1 MSFQNVAE
9 LIDSFANRGVTL
21 WLDEGKL
28 KFRAAN
34 GALSAEDKECLKA
47 NKADIIAQLEKK
59 DDDDADNFPLSPI
72 QKSYLVGRDP
82 VYDLGGINTHYYME
96 LELDAT
102 IDIARLENAW
112 NEVIMHD
119 DALRLVISAKGTQH
133 VLETAPKY
141 SIEVVNLESQEQRL
155 EKRKEWSHHIYP
167 LNHWPFFTMR
177 VSRVSNEND
186 VLHFDFDCM
195 IMDAWSAKI
204 ALSQMFKL
212 YRGET
217 VQWIDYGFKDYCN
230 DLIAYEKQQD
240 YSQAEAFWKSKINEL
255 VCEPDLPYAKPL
267 SEIHNHHFA
276 RISGELSV
284 DEFALFQQKCRE
296 YRTTPAA
303 VISTAYLKALL
314 NFSKNDSLTINSTL
328 FNRLPLHKDIN
339 SVVGDFTNIAFV
351 TLSKKCKNFL
361 ECVQSVQKDLWQL
374 VRFHTYDGT
383 KILKFKEGLSP
394 MRAQMPI
401 VITCVLENGQK
412 SNSDMPDGLRQI
424 YALSKTPQV
433 VLDYQ
438 VTNFDGRLSVNWDY
452 AEPAFAPETLKEMF
466 AVNLNL
472 LKRLLIE
479 KWDEVL

>member
-9 LIDSFANRGVTL
+9 LIDSFASRGVTL

-34 GALSAEDKECLKA
+34 GVLSAEDKECLKS
-47 NKADIIAQLEKK
+47 NKAGIIAQLEKIT
-59 DDDDADNFPLSPI
+59 AEESNAFPLSPI
-72 QKSYLVGRDP
+72 QKSYLVGRDS

-96 LELDAT
+96 LEFDTT
-102 IDIARLENAW
+102 IDVALLENAW
-112 NEVIMHD
+112 NDVISHD
-119 DALRLVISAKGTQH
+119 DALRLVISAQGTQH
-133 VLETAPKY
+133 VVETAPKY
-141 SIEVVNLESQEQRL
+141 SIEVVNLETPKKRL

-167 LNHWPFFTMR
+167 LNQWPFFTMR
-177 VSRVSNEND
+177 VSRVPNEND

-267 SEIHNHHFA
+267 SEIHNHRFA

-284 DEFALFQQKCRE
+284 DEFALFQQRCRE

-314 NFSKNDSLTINSTL
+314 NFSKNDSLTINSTI
-328 FNRLPLHKDIN
+328 FNRLPLHKEIN
-339 SVVGDFTNIAFV
+339 SVVGDFTNIAFI

-452 AEPAFAPETLKEMF
+452 AEPAFAFETLKQMF
-466 AVNLNL
+466 ATNLNL
-472 LKRLLIE
+472 LKRLLTE
-479 KWDEVL
+479 KWEEVL

>member
-1 MSFQNVAE
+1 MDIPH
-9 LIDSFANRGVTL
+9 LINEFANKGVTL
-21 WLDEGKL
+21 WLDNGKL

-34 GALSAEDKECLKA
+34 GALSAEDKERLKA
-47 NKADIIAQLEKK
+47 NKSGIIEYLEQQTKNEE
-59 DDDDADNFPLSPI
+59 DSFPLSPI

-96 LELDAT
+96 LEIDET
-102 IDIARLENAW
+102 IDINHLEKAW
-112 NEVIMHD
+112 NEVIAHD
-119 DALRLVISAKGTQH
+119 DALRLVISSKGTQH

-141 SIEVVNLESQEQRL
+141 SIEIIELENAEQRL
-155 EKRKEWSHHIYP
+155 QKRTEWSHHIYP
-167 LNHWPFFTMR
+167 LNQWPFFTMR
-177 VSRVSNEND
+177 VSRIPNSKD

-212 YRGET
+212 YSGET

-240 YSQAEAFWKSKINEL
+240 YSQAEAFWKSKINDL
-255 VCEPDLPYAKPL
+255 ACEPDLPYAKPL
-267 SEIHNHHFA
+267 SEIHNHRFS

-284 DEFALFQQKCRE
+284 DEFTLFQQKCRE

-339 SVVGDFTNIAFV
+339 SVVGDFTNIAFI

-361 ECVQSVQKDLWQL
+361 ECVQSVQKDMWQL

-452 AEPAFAPETLKEMF
+452 AEPAFTPETLKKMF
-466 AVNLNL
+466 AANIGL
-472 LKRLLIE
+472 LKRLLTE

>member
-1 MSFQNVAE
+1 MNSLNAKE
-9 LIDSFANRGVTL
+9 LIESFAQRGVTL
-21 WLDEGKL
+21 WLEEGKL
-28 KFRAAN
+28 KFRATS
-34 GALSAEDKECLKA
+34 GALSAEDKESLKA
-47 NKADIIAQLEKK
+47 NKAEIITYLEKQAEEEK
-59 DDDDADNFPLSPI
+59 NSFPLSPI

-82 VYDLGGINTHYYME
+82 IYDLGGINTHYYSE
-96 LELDAT
+96 VELDET
-102 IDIARLENAW
+102 LDVTRLQNAW
-112 NEVIMHD
+112 NEVIAHD
-119 DALRLVISAKGTQH
+119 DALRLVISAKGTQR
-133 VLETAPKY
+133 VLESVPTY
-141 SIEVVNLESQEQRL
+141 SIEIVELKSQQARL
-155 EKRKEWSHHIYP
+155 EKRNEWSHHIYP
-167 LNHWPFFTMR
+167 LNEWPFFTMR
-177 VSRVSNEND
+177 VSRVPNTKD

-212 YRGET
+212 YRNET
-217 VQWIDYGFKDYCN
+217 VQWVDYTFKDYCN
-230 DLIAYEKQQD
+230 DLIAFEKQQD
-240 YSQAEAFWKSKINEL
+240 FSQAETFWKSKINEL

-267 SEIHNHHFA
+267 SEIHNHRFA
-276 RISGELSV
+276 RISGELTV
-284 DEFALFQQKCRE
+284 EEFAIFQQKCRE

-314 NFSKNDSLTINSTL
+314 SFSKCDSLTINSTL

-339 SVVGDFTNIAFV
+339 SVVGDFTNIAFI

-361 ECVQSVQKDLWQL
+361 ECVQSVQKDMWQL

-412 SNSDMPDGLRQI
+412 SNSDLPQGLKQI

-438 VTNFDGRLSVNWDY
+438 VTNFDGKLSINWDY
-452 AEPAFAPETLKEMF
+452 AEPAFEPETLKQMF
-466 AVNLNL
+466 TTNVNL
-472 LKRLLIE
+472 LKRLLTE
-479 KWDEVL
+479 KWEEVL

>member
-1 MSFQNVAE
+1 MDSPTAKN
-9 LIDSFANRGVTL
+9 LIESFAQRGVML
-21 WLDEGKL
+21 WLEESKL
-28 KFRAAN
+28 KFRATS

-47 NKADIIAQLEKK
+47 NKAEIIAYLEKLAEEEK
-59 DDDDADNFPLSPI
+59 NSFPLSPI

-82 VYDLGGINTHYYME
+82 VYDLGGINTHYYLE
-96 LELDAT
+96 VELDET
-102 IDIARLENAW
+102 LDVTRLQNAW
-112 NEVIMHD
+112 NEVIAHD
-119 DALRLVISAKGTQH
+119 DALRIVISAKGTQR
-133 VLETAPKY
+133 VLETAPTY
-141 SIEVVNLESQEQRL
+141 SIEVVELDSIEERL

-167 LNHWPFFTMR
+167 LNQWPFFTMR
-177 VSRVSNEND
+177 VSRVPNTKD

-212 YRGET
+212 YRSET
-217 VQWIDYGFKDYCN
+217 VQWVDYTFKDYCN
-230 DLIAYEKQQD
+230 DLIAFEKQQD
-240 YSQAEAFWKSKINEL
+240 YSQAEAFWKSKVNEL

-267 SEIHNHHFA
+267 SEIHNHRFS
-276 RISGELSV
+276 RISGELTV

-314 NFSKNDSLTINSTL
+314 GFSKCDSLTINSTL

-339 SVVGDFTNIAFV
+339 SVVGDFTNIAFI

-361 ECVQSVQKDLWQL
+361 ECLQSVQKDMWQL

-412 SNSDMPDGLRQI
+412 SNSDLPQGLQQI

-438 VTNFDGRLSVNWDY
+438 VTNFDGRLSINWDY
-452 AEPAFAPETLKEMF
+452 AEPAFAPETLKQMF
-466 AVNLNL
+466 AANVNL
-472 LKRLLIE
+472 LKRLLTE

>member
-1 MSFQNVAE
+1 MDSPTAKN
-9 LIDSFANRGVTL
+9 LIESFAQRGVTL
-21 WLDEGKL
+21 WLEESKL
-28 KFRAAN
+28 KFRATS

-47 NKADIIAQLEKK
+47 NKAEIIAYLEKQAEEEK
-59 DDDDADNFPLSPI
+59 NSFPLSPI

-82 VYDLGGINTHYYME
+82 VYDLGGINTHYYLE
-96 LELDAT
+96 VELDET
-102 IDIARLENAW
+102 LDVERLQNAW
-112 NEVIMHD
+112 NEVIAHD
-119 DALRLVISAKGTQH
+119 DALRLVISAKGTQY
-133 VLETAPKY
+133 VLEKAPTY
-141 SIEVVNLESQEQRL
+141 SIQVVDLNTVEERL

-167 LNHWPFFTMR
+167 LNEWPFFTMR
-177 VSRVSNEND
+177 VSRVPNTKD

-212 YRGET
+212 YRNET
-217 VQWIDYGFKDYCN
+217 VQWVDYTFKDYCN
-230 DLIAYEKQQD
+230 DLIAFEKQQD
-240 YSQAEAFWKSKINEL
+240 YSQAEAFWKSKANEL
-255 VCEPDLPYAKPL
+255 VCEPDLLYAKSL
-267 SEIHNHHFA
+267 SEIHNHRFS
-276 RISGELSV
+276 RISGELTV

-303 VISTAYLKALL
+303 VISTAYIKSLL
-314 NFSKNDSLTINSTL
+314 GFSKCDSLTINSTL

-339 SVVGDFTNIAFV
+339 SVVGDFTNIAFI

-361 ECVQSVQKDLWQL
+361 ECVQSVQKDMWQL

-412 SNSDMPDGLRQI
+412 SNSDLPQGLKQI

-438 VTNFDGRLSVNWDY
+438 VTNFDGRLSINWDY
-452 AEPAFAPETLKEMF
+452 AEPAFAQETLKQMF
-466 AVNLNL
+466 DANVNL
-472 LKRLLIE
+472 LKRLLTE
-479 KWDEVL
+479 KWDEVS

>member
-1 MSFQNVAE
+1 MDIPH
-9 LIDSFANRGVTL
+9 LINEFANKGVTL
-21 WLDEGKL
+21 WLDNGKL

-34 GALSAEDKECLKA
+34 GALSAEDKERLKA
-47 NKADIIAQLEKK
+47 NKSGIIDYLEQQTKNEE
-59 DDDDADNFPLSPI
+59 DSFPLSPI

-96 LELDAT
+96 LEIDET
-102 IDIARLENAW
+102 IDINHLEKAW
-112 NEVIMHD
+112 NEVIAHD
-119 DALRLVISAKGTQH
+119 DALRLVISSKGTQH

-141 SIEVVNLESQEQRL
+141 SIEIIELENAEQRL
-155 EKRKEWSHHIYP
+155 QKRTEWSHHIYP
-167 LNHWPFFTMR
+167 LNQWPFFTMR
-177 VSRVSNEND
+177 VSRIPNSKD

-212 YRGET
+212 YSGET

-240 YSQAEAFWKSKINEL
+240 YSQAEAFWKSKINDL
-255 VCEPDLPYAKPL
+255 ACEPDLPYAKPL
-267 SEIHNHHFA
+267 SEIHNHRFS

-314 NFSKNDSLTINSTL
+314 NFSKNDSLTINSTI

-339 SVVGDFTNIAFV
+339 SVVGDFTNIAFI

-361 ECVQSVQKDLWQL
+361 ECVQSVQKDMWQL

-452 AEPAFAPETLKEMF
+452 AEPAFTPETLKKMF
-466 AVNLNL
+466 VANIGL
-472 LKRLLIE
+472 LKRLLTE

>member
-1 MSFQNVAE
+1 MDIPH
-9 LIDSFANRGVTL
+9 LINEFANKGVTL
-21 WLDEGKL
+21 WLDNGKL

-34 GALSAEDKECLKA
+34 GALSAEDKERLKA
-47 NKADIIAQLEKK
+47 NKSGIIEYLEQQTKNEE
-59 DDDDADNFPLSPI
+59 DSFPLSPI

-96 LELDAT
+96 LEIDET
-102 IDIARLENAW
+102 IDINHLEKAW
-112 NEVIMHD
+112 NEVIAHD
-119 DALRLVISAKGTQH
+119 DALRLVISSKGTQH

-141 SIEVVNLESQEQRL
+141 SIEIIELENAEQRL
-155 EKRKEWSHHIYP
+155 QKRTEWSHHIYP
-167 LNHWPFFTMR
+167 LNQWPFFTMR
-177 VSRVSNEND
+177 VSRVPNSKD

-204 ALSQMFKL
+204 ALSQMFKF
-212 YRGET
+212 YSGET

-240 YSQAEAFWKSKINEL
+240 YSQAEAFWKSKINDL
-255 VCEPDLPYAKPL
+255 ACEPDLPYAKPL
-267 SEIHNHHFA
+267 SEIHNHRFS

-296 YRTTPAA
+296 YRITPAA

-314 NFSKNDSLTINSTL
+314 NFSKNDSLTINSTI

-339 SVVGDFTNIAFV
+339 SVVGDFTNIAFI

-361 ECVQSVQKDLWQL
+361 ECVQSVQKDMWQL

-452 AEPAFAPETLKEMF
+452 AEPAFTPETLKKMF
-466 AVNLNL
+466 AANIGL
-472 LKRLLIE
+472 LKRLLTE

>member
-1 MSFQNVAE
+1 MDSLTAKE
-9 LIDSFANRGVTL
+9 LIESFAQRGVTL
-21 WLDEGKL
+21 WLEEGKL
-28 KFRAAN
+28 KFRATS
-34 GALSAEDKECLKA
+34 GALSSEDKECLKA
-47 NKADIIAQLEKK
+47 NKAGIIAHLEKQ
-59 DDDDADNFPLSPI
+59 AEEEQNSFPLSPI

-82 VYDLGGINTHYYME
+82 VYDLGGINTHYYLE
-96 LELDAT
+96 VELDET
-102 IDIARLENAW
+102 LDVTRLQNAW
-112 NEVIMHD
+112 NEVIAHD
-119 DALRLVISAKGTQH
+119 DALRLVISAKGTQR
-133 VLETAPKY
+133 VLETAPTY
-141 SIEVVNLESQEQRL
+141 SIEVVELKSIEERL

-167 LNHWPFFTMR
+167 LNQWPFFTMR
-177 VSRVSNEND
+177 ISRVPNTKD

-212 YRGET
+212 YRNET
-217 VQWIDYGFKDYCN
+217 VQWVDYSFKDYCN
-230 DLIAYEKQQD
+230 DLIAFEKQQD

-267 SEIHNHHFA
+267 SEIHNHRFS
-276 RISGELSV
+276 RISGELTV

-314 NFSKNDSLTINSTL
+314 GFSKRDSLTINSTL

-339 SVVGDFTNIAFV
+339 SVVGDFTNIAFI
-351 TLSKKCKNFL
+351 TLSKKCNNFL
-361 ECVQSVQKDLWQL
+361 ECVQSVQKDMWQL

-412 SNSDMPDGLRQI
+412 SNSDLPKGLQQI

-438 VTNFDGRLSVNWDY
+438 VTNFDGRLSINWDY
-452 AEPAFAPETLKEMF
+452 AEPAFAPETLKQMF
-466 AVNLNL
+466 AANVNL
-472 LKRLLIE
+472 LKRLLTE
-479 KWDEVL
+479 KWEEVL

>member
-1 MSFQNVAE
+1 
-9 LIDSFANRGVTL
+9 
-21 WLDEGKL
+21 
-28 KFRAAN
+28 
-34 GALSAEDKECLKA
+34 
-47 NKADIIAQLEKK
+47 
-59 DDDDADNFPLSPI
+59 
-72 QKSYLVGRDP
+72 
-82 VYDLGGINTHYYME
+82 
-96 LELDAT
+96 
-102 IDIARLENAW
+102 
-112 NEVIMHD
+112 
-119 DALRLVISAKGTQH
+119 
-133 VLETAPKY
+133 
-141 SIEVVNLESQEQRL
+141 
-155 EKRKEWSHHIYP
+155 
-167 LNHWPFFTMR
+167 
-177 VSRVSNEND
+177 
-186 VLHFDFDCM
+186 
-195 IMDAWSAKI
+195 
-204 ALSQMFKL
+204 
-212 YRGET
+212 

-284 DEFALFQQKCRE
+284 DEFALFQQRCRE

-314 NFSKNDSLTINSTL
+314 KFSTNDSLTLNSTI

-339 SVVGDFTNIAFV
+339 SVVGDFTNIAFI

-412 SNSDMPDGLRQI
+412 SKSDMPDGLRQI

-466 AVNLNL
+466 ATNIGL
-472 LKRLLIE
+472 LKRLLTE

>member
-1 MSFQNVAE
+1 MDIPH
-9 LIDSFANRGVTL
+9 LINEFANKGVTL
-21 WLDEGKL
+21 WLDNGKL

-34 GALSAEDKECLKA
+34 GALSAEDKERLKS
-47 NKADIIAQLEKK
+47 NKSGIIEYLEQQTKNEE
-59 DDDDADNFPLSPI
+59 DSFPLSPI

-96 LELDAT
+96 LEIDET
-102 IDIARLENAW
+102 IDINHLEKAW
-112 NEVIMHD
+112 NEVIAHD
-119 DALRLVISAKGTQH
+119 DALRLVISSKGTQH

-141 SIEVVNLESQEQRL
+141 SIEIIELENAEQRL
-155 EKRKEWSHHIYP
+155 QKRTEWSHHIYP
-167 LNHWPFFTMR
+167 LNQWPFFTMR
-177 VSRVSNEND
+177 VSRVPNSKD

-212 YRGET
+212 YSGET

-240 YSQAEAFWKSKINEL
+240 YSQAEAFWKSKINDL
-255 VCEPDLPYAKPL
+255 ACEPNLPYAKPL
-267 SEIHNHHFA
+267 SEIHNHRFS

-314 NFSKNDSLTINSTL
+314 NFSKNDSLTINSTI

-339 SVVGDFTNIAFV
+339 SVVGDFTNIAFI

-361 ECVQSVQKDLWQL
+361 ECVQSVQKDMWQL

-452 AEPAFAPETLKEMF
+452 AEPAFTPETLKKMF
-466 AVNLNL
+466 AANIGL
-472 LKRLLIE
+472 LKRLLTE

>member
-34 GALSAEDKECLKA
+34 GALSAEDKECLKS
-47 NKADIIAQLEKK
+47 NKAGIIAQLEKTT
-59 DDDDADNFPLSPI
+59 AEESNAFPLSPI
-72 QKSYLVGRDP
+72 QKSYLVGRNP

>member
-1 MSFQNVAE
+1 MDIQH
-9 LIDSFANRGVTL
+9 LINEFASRGVTL

-47 NKADIIAQLEKK
+47 NKAGIVAYLEQQAK
-59 DDDDADNFPLSPI
+59 DEEDSFPLSPI

-96 LELDAT
+96 LEIDAT
-102 IDIARLENAW
+102 VNVALLENAW
-112 NEVIMHD
+112 NEVIAHD
-119 DALRLVISAKGTQH
+119 DALRLVISAKGTQR

-141 SIEVVNLESQEQRL
+141 SIEIVELENAEQRL
-155 EKRKEWSHHIYP
+155 EKRKEWSHNIYP
-167 LNHWPFFTMR
+167 LNQWPFFTMR
-177 VSRVSNEND
+177 VSRVPKSKD

-204 ALSQMFKL
+204 ALSQMFKI

-217 VQWIDYGFKDYCN
+217 VQWIDYGFKNYCN
-230 DLIAYEKQQD
+230 DLIKFESQQD

-267 SEIHNHHFA
+267 SEIHNHRFS

-284 DEFALFQQKCRE
+284 EEFALFQQRCRE

-314 NFSKNDSLTINSTL
+314 GFSKNDSLTINSTI

-339 SVVGDFTNIAFV
+339 SVVGDFTNIAFI
-351 TLSKKCKNFL
+351 THSKKCKNFL
-361 ECVQSVQKDLWQL
+361 ECVQSVQKDMWQL

-412 SNSDMPDGLRQI
+412 SNSDMPDGMHQI

-452 AEPAFAPETLKEMF
+452 AEPAFTSETLKEMF
-466 AVNLNL
+466 AANVGL
-472 LKRLLIE
+472 LKRLLTE

>member
-1 MSFQNVAE
+1 MDIQH
-9 LIDSFANRGVTL
+9 LINEFASRGVTL

-47 NKADIIAQLEKK
+47 NKAGIVAYLEQQAK
-59 DDDDADNFPLSPI
+59 DEENSFPLSPI

-96 LELDAT
+96 LEIDAT
-102 IDIARLENAW
+102 VNVALLENAW
-112 NEVIMHD
+112 NEVIVHD
-119 DALRLVISAKGTQH
+119 DALRLVISAKGTQR

-141 SIEVVNLESQEQRL
+141 SIEIVELENAEQRL
-155 EKRKEWSHHIYP
+155 EKRKEWSHNIYP
-167 LNHWPFFTMR
+167 LNQWPFFTMR
-177 VSRVSNEND
+177 VSRVPKSKD

-204 ALSQMFKL
+204 ALSQMFKI

-217 VQWIDYGFKDYCN
+217 VQWIDYGFKNYCN
-230 DLIAYEKQQD
+230 DLIKFESQQD

-267 SEIHNHHFA
+267 SEIHNHRFS

-284 DEFALFQQKCRE
+284 EEFALFQQRCRE

-314 NFSKNDSLTINSTL
+314 GFSKNDSLTINSTI

-339 SVVGDFTNIAFV
+339 SVVGDFTNIAFI

-361 ECVQSVQKDLWQL
+361 ECVQSVQKDMWQL

-412 SNSDMPDGLRQI
+412 SNSDMPDGMHQI

-466 AVNLNL
+466 AANVGL
-472 LKRLLIE
+472 LKRLLTE

>member
-1 MSFQNVAE
+1 MDSPTAKN
-9 LIDSFANRGVTL
+9 LIESFAQRGVTL
-21 WLDEGKL
+21 WLEESKL
-28 KFRAAN
+28 KFRATS

-47 NKADIIAQLEKK
+47 NKAEIIAYLEKQAEEEK
-59 DDDDADNFPLSPI
+59 NSFPLSPI

-82 VYDLGGINTHYYME
+82 VYDLGGINTHYYLE
-96 LELDAT
+96 VELDET
-102 IDIARLENAW
+102 LDVERLQNAW
-112 NEVIMHD
+112 NEVIAHD
-119 DALRLVISAKGTQH
+119 DALRLVISAKGTQY
-133 VLETAPKY
+133 VLEKAPTY
-141 SIEVVNLESQEQRL
+141 SIQVVDLNTVEERL

-167 LNHWPFFTMR
+167 LNEWPFFTMR
-177 VSRVSNEND
+177 VSRVPNTKD

-204 ALSQMFKL
+204 ALSQMFKF
-212 YRGET
+212 YRNET
-217 VQWIDYGFKDYCN
+217 VQWVDYTFKDYCN
-230 DLIAYEKQQD
+230 DLIAFEKQQD
-240 YSQAEAFWKSKINEL
+240 YSQAEAFWKSKANEL
-255 VCEPDLPYAKPL
+255 VCEPDLLYAKSL
-267 SEIHNHHFA
+267 SEIHNHRFS
-276 RISGELSV
+276 RISGELTV

-303 VISTAYLKALL
+303 VISTAYIKSLL
-314 NFSKNDSLTINSTL
+314 GFSKCDSLTINSTL

-339 SVVGDFTNIAFV
+339 SVVGDFTNIAFI

-361 ECVQSVQKDLWQL
+361 ECVQSVQKDMWQL

-412 SNSDMPDGLRQI
+412 SNSDLPQGLKQI

-438 VTNFDGRLSVNWDY
+438 VTNFDGRLSINWDY
-452 AEPAFAPETLKEMF
+452 AEPAFAQETLKQMLD
-466 AVNLNL
+466 ANVNL
-472 LKRLLIE
+472 LKRLLTE
-479 KWDEVL
+479 KWDEVS

>member
-1 MSFQNVAE
+1 MDIPH
-9 LIDSFANRGVTL
+9 LINEFANKGVTL
-21 WLDEGKL
+21 WLDNGKL

-34 GALSAEDKECLKA
+34 GALSAEDKERLKA
-47 NKADIIAQLEKK
+47 NKSGIIEYLEQQTKNEE
-59 DDDDADNFPLSPI
+59 DSFPLSPI

-96 LELDAT
+96 LEIDET
-102 IDIARLENAW
+102 IDINHLEKAW
-112 NEVIMHD
+112 NEVIAHD
-119 DALRLVISAKGTQH
+119 DALRLVISSKGTQH

-141 SIEVVNLESQEQRL
+141 SIEIIELENAEQRL
-155 EKRKEWSHHIYP
+155 QKRTEWSHHIYP
-167 LNHWPFFTMR
+167 LNQWPFFTMR
-177 VSRVSNEND
+177 VSRVPNSKD

-212 YRGET
+212 YSGET

-240 YSQAEAFWKSKINEL
+240 YSQAEAFWKSKINDL
-255 VCEPDLPYAKPL
+255 ACEPDLPYAKPL
-267 SEIHNHHFA
+267 SEIHNHRFS

-314 NFSKNDSLTINSTL
+314 NFSKNDSLTINSTI

-339 SVVGDFTNIAFV
+339 SVVGDFTNIAFI

-361 ECVQSVQKDLWQL
+361 ECGQSVQKDMWQL

-452 AEPAFAPETLKEMF
+452 AEPAFTPETLKKMF
-466 AVNLNL
+466 AANIGL
-472 LKRLLIE
+472 LKRLLTE

>member
-1 MSFQNVAE
+1 MDIQH
-9 LIDSFANRGVTL
+9 LINEFASRGVTL

-47 NKADIIAQLEKK
+47 NKAGIVAYLEQQAK
-59 DDDDADNFPLSPI
+59 DEENSFPLSPI

-96 LELDAT
+96 LEIDAT
-102 IDIARLENAW
+102 VNVALLENAW
-112 NEVIMHD
+112 NEVIAHD
-119 DALRLVISAKGTQH
+119 DALRLVISAKGTQR

-141 SIEVVNLESQEQRL
+141 SIEIVELENAEQRL
-155 EKRKEWSHHIYP
+155 EKRKEWSHNIYP
-167 LNHWPFFTMR
+167 LNQWPFFTMR
-177 VSRVSNEND
+177 VSRVPKSKD

-204 ALSQMFKL
+204 ALSQMFKI

-217 VQWIDYGFKDYCN
+217 VQWIDYGFKNYCN
-230 DLIAYEKQQD
+230 DLITFESQQD

-267 SEIHNHHFA
+267 SEIHNHRFS

-284 DEFALFQQKCRE
+284 EEFALFQQRCRE

-314 NFSKNDSLTINSTL
+314 GFSKNDSLTINSTI

-339 SVVGDFTNIAFV
+339 SVVGDFTNIAFI

-361 ECVQSVQKDLWQL
+361 ESVQSVQKDMWQL

-412 SNSDMPDGLRQI
+412 SNSDMPDGMHQI

-466 AVNLNL
+466 AANVGL
-472 LKRLLIE
+472 LKRLLTE

>member
-1 MSFQNVAE
+1 MNSQTAKE
-9 LIDSFANRGVTL
+9 LIESFAHRGVTL

-34 GALSAEDKECLKA
+34 GALRAEDKECLKA
-47 NKADIIAQLEKK
+47 NKAGIIAQLEKIT
-59 DDDDADNFPLSPI
+59 AEESNAFPLSPI
-72 QKSYLVGRDP
+72 QKSYLVGRDT

-96 LELDAT
+96 LE
-102 IDIARLENAW
+102 IDEKIDVARLENAW
-112 NEVIMHD
+112 NDVVTHD
-119 DALRLVISAKGTQH
+119 DALRLVISANGTQR
-133 VLETAPKY
+133 VLETVPTY
-141 SIEVVNLESQEQRL
+141 SIEVVELESSEQRL

-167 LNHWPFFTMR
+167 LNQWPFFTMR
-177 VSRVSNEND
+177 VSRVPNTRD
-186 VLHFDFDCM
+186 ILHFDFDCM

-230 DLIAYEKQQD
+230 DLITFEKQQD
-240 YSQAEAFWKSKINEL
+240 YSQAETFWKSKVNEL

-267 SEIHNHHFA
+267 SEIHNHRFA
-276 RISGELSV
+276 RISGELSI
-284 DEFALFQQKCRE
+284 DEFTLLQQRCRE

-303 VISTAYLKALL
+303 VISTAYLMSLL
-314 NFSKNDSLTINSTL
+314 GFSKNDSLTINSTI

-339 SVVGDFTNIAFV
+339 SVVGDFTNIAFI

-412 SNSDMPDGLRQI
+412 SNSDVPNGLHQI

-438 VTNFDGRLSVNWDY
+438 VTNFDGKLSVNWDY
-452 AEPAFAPETLKEMF
+452 AEPAFAFETLKQMF
-466 AVNLNL
+466 ATNLNL
-472 LKRLLIE
+472 LKRLLTE
-479 KWDEVL
+479 KWEEVL

>member
-1 MSFQNVAE
+1 MDIPH
-9 LIDSFANRGVTL
+9 LINEFANKGVTL
-21 WLDEGKL
+21 WLDNGKL

-34 GALSAEDKECLKA
+34 GALSAEDKERLKA
-47 NKADIIAQLEKK
+47 NKSGIIEYLEQQTKNEE
-59 DDDDADNFPLSPI
+59 DSFPLSPI

-96 LELDAT
+96 LEIDET
-102 IDIARLENAW
+102 IDINHLEKAW
-112 NEVIMHD
+112 NEVIAHD
-119 DALRLVISAKGTQH
+119 DALRLVISSKGTQH

-141 SIEVVNLESQEQRL
+141 SIEIIELENAEQRL
-155 EKRKEWSHHIYP
+155 QKRAEWSHHIYP
-167 LNHWPFFTMR
+167 LNQWPFFTMR
-177 VSRVSNEND
+177 VSRIPNSKD

-212 YRGET
+212 YSGET

-240 YSQAEAFWKSKINEL
+240 YSQAEAFWKSKINDL
-255 VCEPDLPYAKPL
+255 ACEPDLPYAKPL
-267 SEIHNHHFA
+267 SEIHNHRFS

-314 NFSKNDSLTINSTL
+314 NFSKNDSLTINSTI

-339 SVVGDFTNIAFV
+339 SVVGDFTNIAFI

-361 ECVQSVQKDLWQL
+361 ECVQSVQKDMWQL

-452 AEPAFAPETLKEMF
+452 AEPAFTPETLKKMF
-466 AVNLNL
+466 AANIGL
-472 LKRLLIE
+472 LKRLLTE

>member
-9 LIDSFANRGVTL
+9 LIDSFASRGVTL

-34 GALSAEDKECLKA
+34 GALSAEDKECLKS
-47 NKADIIAQLEKK
+47 NKAGIIAQLEKIT
-59 DDDDADNFPLSPI
+59 AEESNAFPLSPI

-177 VSRVSNEND
+177 VSRVPNEND

-212 YRGET
+212 YRGKT

-230 DLIAYEKQQD
+230 DLNAYEKQQD
-240 YSQAEAFWKSKINEL
+240 HTQAEAFWKSKINEL

-267 SEIHNHHFA
+267 SEIHNHRFA
-276 RISGELSV
+276 RISGELSI
-284 DEFALFQQKCRE
+284 DDFTLLQQRCRE

-303 VISTAYLKALL
+303 VISTAYLKSLL
-314 NFSKNDSLTINSTL
+314 GFSKNDSLTINSTI

-339 SVVGDFTNIAFV
+339 SVVGDFTNIAFI

-412 SNSDMPDGLRQI
+412 SNSDVPNGLHQI

-438 VTNFDGRLSVNWDY
+438 VTNFDGKLSVNWDY
-452 AEPAFAPETLKEMF
+452 AEPAFAFEALKQMF
-466 AVNLNL
+466 ATNLNL
-472 LKRLLIE
+472 LKRLLTE
-479 KWDEVL
+479 KWEEVL

>member
-9 LIDSFANRGVTL
+9 LIDCFASRGVTL

-47 NKADIIAQLEKK
+47 NKAGIIAHLEKR
-59 DDDDADNFPLSPI
+59 AEEESNAFPLSPI
-72 QKSYLVGRDP
+72 QKSYLVGRDT

-96 LELDAT
+96 LE
-102 IDIARLENAW
+102 IDEKIDVARLENAW
-112 NEVIMHD
+112 NDVVTHD
-119 DALRLVISAKGTQH
+119 DALRLVISANGTQR
-133 VLETAPKY
+133 VLETVPTY
-141 SIEVVNLESQEQRL
+141 SIEVVELESSEQRL

-167 LNHWPFFTMR
+167 LNQWPFFTMR
-177 VSRVSNEND
+177 VSRVPNTRD
-186 VLHFDFDCM
+186 ILHFDFDCM

-230 DLIAYEKQQD
+230 DLITFEKQQD
-240 YSQAEAFWKSKINEL
+240 YSQAETFWKSKVNEL

-267 SEIHNHHFA
+267 SEIHNHRFA
-276 RISGELSV
+276 RISGELSI
-284 DEFALFQQKCRE
+284 DEFTLLQQRCRE

-303 VISTAYLKALL
+303 VISTAYLKSLL
-314 NFSKNDSLTINSTL
+314 GFSKNDSLTINSTI

-339 SVVGDFTNIAFV
+339 SVVGDFTNIAFI

-412 SNSDMPDGLRQI
+412 SNSDVPNGLHQI

-438 VTNFDGRLSVNWDY
+438 VTNFDGKLSVNWDY
-452 AEPAFAPETLKEMF
+452 AEPAFAFETLKQMF
-466 AVNLNL
+466 ATNLNL

-479 KWDEVL
+479 KWEEVL

>member
-1 MSFQNVAE
+1 MDIPH
-9 LIDSFANRGVTL
+9 LINEFANKGVTL
-21 WLDEGKL
+21 WLDNGKL

-34 GALSAEDKECLKA
+34 GALSAEDKERLKA
-47 NKADIIAQLEKK
+47 NKSGIIEYLEQQTKNEE
-59 DDDDADNFPLSPI
+59 DSFPLSPI

-96 LELDAT
+96 LEIDET
-102 IDIARLENAW
+102 IDINHLEKAW
-112 NEVIMHD
+112 NEVIAHD
-119 DALRLVISAKGTQH
+119 DALRLVISSKGTQH

-141 SIEVVNLESQEQRL
+141 SIEIIELENAEQRL
-155 EKRKEWSHHIYP
+155 QKRTEWSHHIYP
-167 LNHWPFFTMR
+167 LNQWPFFTMR
-177 VSRVSNEND
+177 VSRIPNSKD

-212 YRGET
+212 YSGET

-240 YSQAEAFWKSKINEL
+240 YSQAEAFWKSKINDL
-255 VCEPDLPYAKPL
+255 ACEPDLPYARPL
-267 SEIHNHHFA
+267 SEIHNHRFS

-339 SVVGDFTNIAFV
+339 SVVGDFTNIAFI

-361 ECVQSVQKDLWQL
+361 ECVQSVQKDMWQL

-452 AEPAFAPETLKEMF
+452 AEPAFTPETIKKMF
-466 AVNLNL
+466 AANIGL
-472 LKRLLIE
+472 LKRLLTE

>member
-1 MSFQNVAE
+1 MDSPTAKN
-9 LIDSFANRGVTL
+9 LIESFAQRGVTL
-21 WLDEGKL
+21 WLEESKL
-28 KFRAAN
+28 KFRATS

-47 NKADIIAQLEKK
+47 NKAEIIAYLEKQAEEEK
-59 DDDDADNFPLSPI
+59 NSFPLSPI

-82 VYDLGGINTHYYME
+82 VYDLGGINTHYYLE
-96 LELDAT
+96 VELDET
-102 IDIARLENAW
+102 LDVARLQNAW
-112 NEVIMHD
+112 NEVIAHD

-133 VLETAPKY
+133 VLEKAPAY
-141 SIEVVNLESQEQRL
+141 SIQVVDLNTVEERL

-167 LNHWPFFTMR
+167 LNEWPFFTMR
-177 VSRVSNEND
+177 VSRVPNTKD
-186 VLHFDFDCM
+186 ILHFDFDCM

-212 YRGET
+212 YRNET
-217 VQWIDYGFKDYCN
+217 VQWVDYTFKDYCN
-230 DLIAYEKQQD
+230 DLIAFEKQQD
-240 YSQAEAFWKSKINEL
+240 YSQAEAFWKSKANEL
-255 VCEPDLPYAKPL
+255 VCEPDLPYAKSL
-267 SEIHNHHFA
+267 SEIHNHRFS
-276 RISGELSV
+276 RISGELTV
-284 DEFALFQQKCRE
+284 EEFAVFQQKCRE

-314 NFSKNDSLTINSTL
+314 GFSKCDSLTINSTL

-339 SVVGDFTNIAFV
+339 SVVGDFTNIAFI

-361 ECVQSVQKDLWQL
+361 ECVQSVQKDMWQL

-412 SNSDMPDGLRQI
+412 SNSDLPQGLKQI

-438 VTNFDGRLSVNWDY
+438 VTNFDGRLSINWDY
-452 AEPAFAPETLKEMF
+452 AEPAFAQETLKQMF
-466 AVNLNL
+466 DANVNL
-472 LKRLLIE
+472 LKRLLTE
-479 KWDEVL
+479 KWDEVS

>member
-9 LIDSFANRGVTL
+9 LIDSFASRGVTL

-34 GALSAEDKECLKA
+34 GALSAEDKECLKS
-47 NKADIIAQLEKK
+47 NKAGIIAQLEKIT
-59 DDDDADNFPLSPI
+59 AEESNAFPLSPI

-177 VSRVSNEND
+177 VSRVPNEND

-230 DLIAYEKQQD
+230 DLNAYEKQQD
-240 YSQAEAFWKSKINEL
+240 HTQAEAFWKSKINEL

-267 SEIHNHHFA
+267 SEIHNHRFA
-276 RISGELSV
+276 RISGELSI
-284 DEFALFQQKCRE
+284 DEFTLLQQRCRE

-303 VISTAYLKALL
+303 VISTAYLKSLL
-314 NFSKNDSLTINSTL
+314 GFSKNDSLTINSTI

-339 SVVGDFTNIAFV
+339 SVVGDFTNIAFI

-412 SNSDMPDGLRQI
+412 SNSDVPNGLHQI

-438 VTNFDGRLSVNWDY
+438 VTNFDGKLSVNWDY
-452 AEPAFAPETLKEMF
+452 AEPAFAFETLKQMF
-466 AVNLNL
+466 ATNLNL
-472 LKRLLIE
+472 LKRLLTE
-479 KWDEVL
+479 KWEEVL

>member
-1 MSFQNVAE
+1 MDIPH
-9 LIDSFANRGVTL
+9 LINEFANKGVTL
-21 WLDEGKL
+21 WLDNGKL

-34 GALSAEDKECLKA
+34 GALSAEDKERLKA
-47 NKADIIAQLEKK
+47 NKSGIIEYLEQQTKNEE
-59 DDDDADNFPLSPI
+59 DSFPLSPI

-96 LELDAT
+96 LEIDET
-102 IDIARLENAW
+102 IDINHLEKAW
-112 NEVIMHD
+112 NEVIAHD
-119 DALRLVISAKGTQH
+119 DALRLVISSKGTQH

-141 SIEVVNLESQEQRL
+141 SIEIIELENAEQRL
-155 EKRKEWSHHIYP
+155 QKRTEWSHHIYP
-167 LNHWPFFTMR
+167 LNQWPFFTMR
-177 VSRVSNEND
+177 VSRVPNSKD

-212 YRGET
+212 YSGET

-240 YSQAEAFWKSKINEL
+240 YSQAEAFWKSKINDL
-255 VCEPDLPYAKPL
+255 ACEPDLPYAKPL
-267 SEIHNHHFA
+267 SEIHNHRFS

-314 NFSKNDSLTINSTL
+314 NFSKNDSLTINSTI

-339 SVVGDFTNIAFV
+339 SVVGDFTNIAFI

-361 ECVQSVQKDLWQL
+361 ECVQSVQKDMWQL

-452 AEPAFAPETLKEMF
+452 AEPAFTPETIKKMF
-466 AVNLNL
+466 AANIGL
-472 LKRLLIE
+472 LKRLLTE

>member
-9 LIDSFANRGVTL
+9 LIDSFASRGVTL

-34 GALSAEDKECLKA
+34 GVLSAEDKECLKS
-47 NKADIIAQLEKK
+47 NKAGIIAQLEKIT
-59 DDDDADNFPLSPI
+59 AEESNAFPLSPI
-72 QKSYLVGRDP
+72 QKSYLVGRDS

-96 LELDAT
+96 LEFDAT
-102 IDIARLENAW
+102 IDVALLENAW
-112 NEVIMHD
+112 NDVISHD
-119 DALRLVISAKGTQH
+119 DALRLVISAQGTQH
-133 VLETAPKY
+133 VVETAPKY
-141 SIEVVNLESQEQRL
+141 SIEVVNLETPKKRL

-167 LNHWPFFTMR
+167 LNQWPFFTMR
-177 VSRVSNEND
+177 VSRVPNEND

-267 SEIHNHHFA
+267 SEIHNHRFA

-284 DEFALFQQKCRE
+284 DEFALFQQRCRE

-314 NFSKNDSLTINSTL
+314 NFSKNDSLTINSTI
-328 FNRLPLHKDIN
+328 FNRLPLHKEIN
-339 SVVGDFTNIAFV
+339 SVVGDFTNIAFI

-452 AEPAFAPETLKEMF
+452 AEPAFAFETLKQMF
-466 AVNLNL
+466 ATNLNL
-472 LKRLLIE
+472 LKRLLTE
-479 KWDEVL
+479 KWEEVL

>member
-9 LIDSFANRGVTL
+9 LIDSFASRGVTL

-34 GALSAEDKECLKA
+34 GALSAEDKECLKS
-47 NKADIIAQLEKK
+47 NKAGIIAQLEKIT
-59 DDDDADNFPLSPI
+59 AEESNAFPLSPI
-72 QKSYLVGRDP
+72 QKSYLVGRDT

-96 LELDAT
+96 LE
-102 IDIARLENAW
+102 IDEKIDVARLENAW
-112 NEVIMHD
+112 NDVVTHD
-119 DALRLVISAKGTQH
+119 DALRLVISANGTQR
-133 VLETAPKY
+133 VLETVPTY
-141 SIEVVNLESQEQRL
+141 SIEVVELESSEQRL

-167 LNHWPFFTMR
+167 LNQWPFFTMR
-177 VSRVSNEND
+177 VSRVPNTRD
-186 VLHFDFDCM
+186 ILHFDFDCM

-212 YRGET
+212 YRSET

-230 DLIAYEKQQD
+230 DLITFEKQQD
-240 YSQAEAFWKSKINEL
+240 YSQAETFWKSKVNEL

-267 SEIHNHHFA
+267 SEIHNHRFA
-276 RISGELSV
+276 RISGELSI
-284 DEFALFQQKCRE
+284 DEFTLLQQRCRE

-303 VISTAYLKALL
+303 VISTAYLKSLL
-314 NFSKNDSLTINSTL
+314 GFSKNDSLTINSTI

-339 SVVGDFTNIAFV
+339 SVVGDFTNIAFI

-412 SNSDMPDGLRQI
+412 SNSDVPNGLHQI

-438 VTNFDGRLSVNWDY
+438 VTNFDGKLSVNWDY
-452 AEPAFAPETLKEMF
+452 AEPAFAFETLKQMF
-466 AVNLNL
+466 ATNLNL
-472 LKRLLIE
+472 LKRLLTE
-479 KWDEVL
+479 KWEEVL

>member
-1 MSFQNVAE
+1 MDSLTAKE
-9 LIDSFANRGVTL
+9 LIESFAQRGVTL
-21 WLDEGKL
+21 WLEEGKL
-28 KFRAAN
+28 KFRATS
-34 GALSAEDKECLKA
+34 GALSSEDKECLKA
-47 NKADIIAQLEKK
+47 NKAGIIEHLEKQ
-59 DDDDADNFPLSPI
+59 AEEEQNSFPLSPI

-82 VYDLGGINTHYYME
+82 VYDLGGINTHYYLE
-96 LELDAT
+96 VELDET
-102 IDIARLENAW
+102 LDVTRLQNAW
-112 NEVIMHD
+112 NEVIAHD
-119 DALRLVISAKGTQH
+119 DALRLVISAKGTQR
-133 VLETAPKY
+133 VLESAPTY
-141 SIEVVNLESQEQRL
+141 SIEVVELDSIEKRL
-155 EKRKEWSHHIYP
+155 EKRNEWSHHIYP
-167 LNHWPFFTMR
+167 LNEWPFFTMR
-177 VSRVSNEND
+177 VSRVPNTKD

-212 YRGET
+212 YRSET
-217 VQWIDYGFKDYCN
+217 VQWVDYTFKDYCN
-230 DLIAYEKQQD
+230 DLIAFEKQQD
-240 YSQAEAFWKSKINEL
+240 YSQAEAFWKSKVNEL

-267 SEIHNHHFA
+267 SEIHNHRFS
-276 RISGELSV
+276 RISGELTV

-314 NFSKNDSLTINSTL
+314 DFSKCDSLTINSTL

-339 SVVGDFTNIAFV
+339 SVVGDFTNIAFI

-361 ECVQSVQKDLWQL
+361 ECVQSVQKDMWQL

-412 SNSDMPDGLRQI
+412 SNSDVPNGLHQI

-438 VTNFDGRLSVNWDY
+438 VTNFDGKLSVNWDY
-452 AEPAFAPETLKEMF
+452 AEPAFAFETLKQMF
-466 AVNLNL
+466 ATNLNL
-472 LKRLLIE
+472 LKRLLTE

>member
-9 LIDSFANRGVTL
+9 LIDSFASRGVTL

-34 GALSAEDKECLKA
+34 GALSAEDKECLKS
-47 NKADIIAQLEKK
+47 NKAEIIAYLEKS
-59 DDDDADNFPLSPI
+59 AEEEQNSFPLSPI

-133 VLETAPKY
+133 VLETTPKY

-177 VSRVSNEND
+177 VSRVPNEND

-230 DLIAYEKQQD
+230 DLNAYEKQQD
-240 YSQAEAFWKSKINEL
+240 HTQAEAFWKSKINEL

-267 SEIHNHHFA
+267 SEIHNHRFA
-276 RISGELSV
+276 RISGELSI
-284 DEFALFQQKCRE
+284 DDFTLLQQRCRE

-303 VISTAYLKALL
+303 VISTAYLKSLL
-314 NFSKNDSLTINSTL
+314 GFSKNDSLTINSTI

-339 SVVGDFTNIAFV
+339 SVVGDFTNIAFI

-361 ECVQSVQKDLWQL
+361 ECVQSVQKDMWQL

-412 SNSDMPDGLRQI
+412 SNSDEPNGLHQI

-438 VTNFDGRLSVNWDY
+438 VTNFDGKLSVNWDY
-452 AEPAFAPETLKEMF
+452 AEPAFAFEALKQMF
-466 AVNLNL
+466 ATNLNL
-472 LKRLLIE
+472 LKRLLTE
-479 KWDEVL
+479 KWEEVL

>member
-1 MSFQNVAE
+1 MDIPH
-9 LIDSFANRGVTL
+9 LINEFANKGVTL
-21 WLDEGKL
+21 WLDNGKL

-34 GALSAEDKECLKA
+34 GALSAEDKERLKA
-47 NKADIIAQLEKK
+47 NKSGIIEYLEQQTKNEE
-59 DDDDADNFPLSPI
+59 DSFPLSPI

-96 LELDAT
+96 LEIDET
-102 IDIARLENAW
+102 IDINHLEKAW
-112 NEVIMHD
+112 NEVIAHD
-119 DALRLVISAKGTQH
+119 DALRLVISSKGTQH

-141 SIEVVNLESQEQRL
+141 SIEIIELENAEQRL
-155 EKRKEWSHHIYP
+155 QKRTEWSHHIYP
-167 LNHWPFFTMR
+167 LNQWPFFTMR
-177 VSRVSNEND
+177 VSRIPNSKD

-212 YRGET
+212 YSGET
-217 VQWIDYGFKDYCN
+217 VQWIHYGFKDYCN

-240 YSQAEAFWKSKINEL
+240 YSQAEAFWKSKINDL
-255 VCEPDLPYAKPL
+255 ACEPDLPYAKPL
-267 SEIHNHHFA
+267 SEIHNHRFS

-314 NFSKNDSLTINSTL
+314 NFSKNDSLTINSTI

-339 SVVGDFTNIAFV
+339 SVVGDFTNIAFI

-361 ECVQSVQKDLWQL
+361 ECVQSVQKDMWQL

-412 SNSDMPDGLRQI
+412 SKSDMPDGLRQI

-466 AVNLNL
+466 ATNIGL
-472 LKRLLIE
+472 LKRLLTE